1 MSYRRFSGE
10 SLALLTRQLAH
21 KLDSS
26 RGNPGLIETVDKF
39 LAENGEKLWDKMGF
53 SSNERPNRLFA
64 VLQNPQLVRC
74 KLLRQRYVR
83 NIVSSTAHVTF
94 LRTLYPLNRHTTIDL
109 GQRNPWQT
117 NYDEVNHQEL
127 ALAYENLPKP
137 RPFQMNSEDL
147 ERLLEHFTNFRNFI
161 RPNLISKNANFGKLA
176 LVGVIIKKVNQM
188 FETRRSYLNTLAMI
202 VDDLKESGIPL
213 TDEEKML
220 LIKLTFFRDHEGIM
234 KKINRRLAE
243 LDSKSGKERFDRI
256 LARERHKFTEES
268 YDQIVHQFE
277 SPSVAILNDFLRLA
291 TSWNN
296 EDLIKKVLEDIK
308 TPDYTTYRH
317 LLFHYSLVLNLEM
330 FFHYL
335 SDYLQSQE
343 VADTKIVNV
352 IQMGLMKFG
361 YEHYGLQI
369 IEHMLTPN
377 EDVYRQQSAKDRAKY
392 NEYLLVYMNI
402 SKLMP
407 ISSFAVSAD
416 AATYKTIIDTY
427 CLKRWY
433 GTEEGAV
440 PLTFSGLLKVVKAM
454 ESGGILL
461 NTQMYGAIFGRFLQ
475 PRTSAVLGPLSA
487 DDWDLT
493 ALNYMV
499 GKLIS
504 AHDSVYTIS
513 DDSNVRRNLHQL
525 QLAPE
530 LEHFMNR
537 LLPGGPLVTGQPQAS
552 SLKLSAHLVS
562 SITSAFFQ
570 FPLAPAQSK
579 EIIAMKT
586 QLDYD
591 IEALRAKQS
600 SLRSAQLDS
609 IYYCRKTYLLRLL
622 ECTLV

>member
-1 MSYRRFSGE
+1 M
-10 SLALLTRQLAH
+10 ALLTRQLKR
-21 KLDSS
+21 KLDSTQE
-26 RGNPGLIETVDKF
+26 NPGLIATVDKF

-53 SSNERPNRLFA
+53 GTNERPARLFS
-64 VLQNPQLVRC
+64 VLKNPQLVHY
-74 KLLRQRYVR
+74 KLLRQKNVG
-83 NIVSSTAHVTF
+83 NVASSPAHVTF
-94 LRTLYPLNRHTTIDL
+94 LRALYPLNRQTTIDL

-117 NYDEVNHQEL
+117 NYDEVNHQDL

-137 RPFQMNSEDL
+137 RPLQMNSEDL

-161 RPNLISKNANFGKLA
+161 RPNLISKNADFGKMT

-188 FETRRSYLNTLAMI
+188 FETRRRYVNTLAMI
-202 VDDLKESGIPL
+202 VDDLKECKIPL

-220 LIKLTFFRDHEGIM
+220 LIKLTFFRDHEGII
-234 KKINRRLAE
+234 KKITRRLNE

-256 LARERHKFTEES
+256 LAREQHEFTEES
-268 YDQIVHQFE
+268 YKQIVHQFE
-277 SPSVAILNDFLRLA
+277 SPTIAILNDFLRLA

-296 EDLIKKVLEDIK
+296 ENLIKIVLEDIK

-317 LLFHYSLVLNLEM
+317 LLFHYSLVLNPEM

-335 SDYLQSQE
+335 NEYLQSQE

-369 IEHMLTPN
+369 IEHLLKPS
-377 EDVYRQQSAKDRAKY
+377 DKVYKQQSASDRAIY
-392 NEYLLVYMNI
+392 NEYLLVYLNI

-416 AATYKTIIDTY
+416 GATYKTIVDTY

-433 GTEEGAV
+433 ATEEGAV
-440 PLTFSGLLKVVKAM
+440 PLTFSGLLKVVESM
-454 ESGGILL
+454 ESIGMLL

-475 PRTSAVLGPLSA
+475 PRTSADLGLLPA
-487 DDWDLT
+487 DDWDLA

-513 DDSNVRRNLHQL
+513 DDSNVRRNLHRL

-537 LLPGGPLVTGQPQAS
+537 LLPGGALVTGQPPAS

-562 SITSAFFQ
+562 TITSAYLQ
-570 FPLAPAQSK
+570 FPLAPSQSK
-579 EIIAMKT
+579 EIIEMKN

-591 IEALRAKQS
+591 IEALRAQQS

-622 ECTLV
+622 ECTL